1 MTATSTSPGNHADRT
16 PRGPKRRRRDLSGL
30 TGRIG
35 AMSVLV
41 ILTVYFVV
49 PVYFLLVSSTKSQG
63 DFASTFGLWFSHLHF
78 SANIRTLFT
87 TQDGIFGRWAANS
100 LIYAGGGAV
109 IGTFLSALTGYALA
123 KFRFRGR
130 DFLFS
135 VVLGGVL
142 VPSATLALP
151 LFLMFSAVHQVNTY
165 WAVILPSVVN
175 PFGVFLARVFAS
187 AAVPDELLE
196 AARIDGAG
204 EFRIFWQVSL
214 RLLTPGLVTIF
225 LFQFIG
231 IWNNFF
237 LPMVMLQSQD
247 LYPITLGLFNWNA
260 SVSQQPDLQQSVI
273 TGSFVSIVPLIAL
286 FLLLQRFWRTGL
298 SAGAIK

>member
-1 MTATSTSPGNHADRT
+1 MTHAPTPGT
-16 PRGPKRRRRDLSGL
+16 PGRRPRDQESRA
-30 TGRIG
+30 GRIA

-41 ILTVYFVV
+41 VLTIYFLI
-49 PVYFLLVSSTKSQG
+49 PVYFLLVASTKSQG
-63 DFASTFGLWFSHLHF
+63 DFVSTFGLWFAHLNL
-78 SANIRTLFT
+78 AGNLRTLFT
-87 TQDGIFGRWAANS
+87 TQDGVFGRWALNS
-100 LIYAGGGAV
+100 LVYAGGGAL

-130 DFLFS
+130 NFLFS
-135 VVLGGVL
+135 VILSGVL

-165 WAVILPSVVN
+165 WSVILPSVVN
-175 PFGVFLARVFAS
+175 PIGVFLARVFTS
-187 AAVPDELLE
+187 AAVPDEILE
-196 AARIDGAG
+196 SARIDGAG
-204 EFRIFWQVSL
+204 EFRIFRQVSL
-214 RLLTPGLVTIF
+214 RLLAPSLVTIF

-237 LPMVMLQSQD
+237 LPMVMLQSQK

-260 SVSQQPDLQQSVI
+260 AVNQQPDLQQSII
-273 TGSFVSIVPLIAL
+273 TGSFVSIVPLIVL

>member
-1 MTATSTSPGNHADRT
+1 MTHAPT
-16 PRGPKRRRRDLSGL
+16 PDAPRRRPRDQESRV
-30 TGRIG
+30 GRIA

-41 ILTVYFVV
+41 VLTIYFLI

-63 DFASTFGLWFSHLHF
+63 DFVSTFGLWFAHLNF
-78 SANIRTLFT
+78 TDNLRTLFT
-87 TQDGIFGRWAANS
+87 TQDGVFGRWAANS
-100 LIYAGGGAV
+100 LIYAGGGAL

-130 DFLFS
+130 NFLFS
-135 VVLGGVL
+135 VILSGVL

-165 WAVILPSVVN
+165 WSVILPSVVN
-175 PFGVFLARVFAS
+175 PFGVFLARVFTS
-187 AAVPDELLE
+187 AAVPDEILE
-196 AARIDGAG
+196 SARIDGAS
-204 EFRIFWQVSL
+204 EFRIFRQVSL
-214 RLLTPGLVTIF
+214 RLLAPSLVTIF

-237 LPMVMLQSQD
+237 LPMVMLQSQK

-260 SVSQQPDLQQSVI
+260 AVNQQPDLQQSII
-273 TGSFVSIVPLIAL
+273 TGSFVSIVPLIVL
-286 FLLLQRFWRTGL
+286 FLLLQHFWKTGL

>member
-1 MTATSTSPGNHADRT
+1 MTAVVSGHVTPALEDRLA
-16 PRGPKRRRRDLSGL
+16 PRKRARTRESLAA
-30 TGRIG
+30 RIG
-35 AMSVLV
+35 AMGILV
-41 ILTVYFVV
+41 VLTVYFVL
-49 PVYFLLVSSTKSQG
+49 PIYFLMVSATKSQG
-63 DFASTFGLWFSHLHF
+63 DFASTFGLWFAKF
-78 SANIRTLFT
+78 NFFANVHTLFT
-87 TQDGIFGRWAANS
+87 AQDGIFLRWAGNS
-100 LIYAGGGAV
+100 LIYAGGGAL

-130 DFLFS
+130 EFLFS

-142 VPSATLALP
+142 VPSAALALP

-175 PFGVFLARVFAS
+175 PFGVFLARVFTR
-187 AAVPDELLE
+187 AAVPDEILE
-196 AARIDGAG
+196 SARLDGAG

-214 RLLTPGLVTIF
+214 RLLAPGLVTIF

-237 LPMVMLQSQD
+237 LPMVMLQSQK

-260 SVSQQPDLQQSVI
+260 SVNQQPDLQLSII
-273 TGSFVSIVPLIAL
+273 TGSFVSVVPLIVL
-286 FLLLQRFWRTGL
+286 FLLLQRFWKTGL
-298 SAGAIK
+298 AAGSIK